1 MFVMCYNVIVNLEGI
16 REINQEGKGIR
27 FYYKQ
32 TVGDPSGERVF
43 VDCETKV
50 NCDKVYQK
58 LFEDIKNL
66 QKPLDK

>member
-1 MFVMCYNVIVNLEGI
+1 MFVMCYNVIISLEGI
-16 REINQEGKGIR
+16 REITQEGKEIE
-27 FYYKQ
+27 FQYKR
-32 TVGDPSGERVF
+32 TVGSPSGESVF

-66 QKPLDK
+66 QKTS